1 MGGGAGDKGPCLGLA
16 AHVQRGTRAG
26 CPLFSRTAMTLAGA
40 CSSDGAEA
48 PLRQVSKLRQGV
60 RSLSPPSPV
69 LGLALTLRGGARDT
83 HVDHAARCAIA
94 GGPADSEAKRA
105 CMGIAG
111 GAQRVPTAGRLP
123 HAAAAAAAPPKEPAG
138 SWELLCSRI
147 PCVTILR
154 LTINGSRGSSGV
166 FEATEHRAALARGPR
181 RTRCPRFSHLQHPH
195 CSRLRMAERRAG

>member
-60 RSLSPPSPV
+60 RSLPPPSPV
-69 LGLALTLRGGARDT
+69 LGFALTLRGGARDT

-111 GAQRVPTAGRLP
+111 GGAQRVPTAGRLP
-123 HAAAAAAAPPKEPAG
+123 HAAAAAAAAPEERAAK
-138 SWELLCSRI
+138 I
-147 PCVTILR
+147 PCVAILR
-154 LTINGSRGSSGV
+154 LTIGESRGSSGV
-166 FEATEHRAALARGPR
+166 FEATEHRAALARGAR